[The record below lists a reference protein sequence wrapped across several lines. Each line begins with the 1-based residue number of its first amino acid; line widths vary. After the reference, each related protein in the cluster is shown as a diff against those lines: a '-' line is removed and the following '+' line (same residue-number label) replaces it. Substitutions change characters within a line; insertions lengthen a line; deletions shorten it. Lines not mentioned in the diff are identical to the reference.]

1 MFKHNLSAAAVTA
14 LLAVAGSVHAASPFP
29 SAADEGYGL
38 SVNAPLPA
46 GSGAAALTGSTFPSA
61 GQEGHEA
68 GGAYAERS
76 TPRNLENRYA
86 GVLSSVFPSSGQE
99 AVE

>member
-1 MFKHNLSAAAVTA
+1 MFKHNLSAAAFTA

-46 GSGAAALTGSTFPSA
+46 GGGTAALSDSTFPSA
-61 GQEGHEA
+61 GQEGPEE
-68 GGAYAERS
+68 GGTYAERS
-76 TPRNLENRYA
+76 TPRKLENRYA
-86 GVLSSVFPSSGQE
+86 GGFGGVFPSA